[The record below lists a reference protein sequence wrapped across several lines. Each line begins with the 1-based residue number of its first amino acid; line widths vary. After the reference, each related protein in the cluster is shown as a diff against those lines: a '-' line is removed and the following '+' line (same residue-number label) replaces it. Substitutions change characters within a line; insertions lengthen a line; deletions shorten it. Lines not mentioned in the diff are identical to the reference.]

1 MIMNLLGERE
11 DKVFNNTGWKLLIE
25 LALRYGWKA
34 AGAKEVERKEDFDKD
49 DELDEL
55 VLVPASQ
62 EQDQA
67 CEIQAEHPLAQ
78 AIKSL
83 FPHTQEPVL
92 NSYHENSGRRV
103 TGEDALALADALER
117 ALPDVPSHDALE
129 HKLVE
134 VPGAPGEGFVP
145 VGTPVTA
152 FEWFSG
158 PNKPFLESF
167 IAFCRQGGFQIW

>member
-1 MIMNLLGERE
+1 MIMNLLGE
-11 DKVFNNTGWKLLIE
+11 
-25 LALRYGWKA
+25 A
-34 AGAKEVERKEDFDKD
+34 VEEIDKD
-49 DELDEL
+49 NVLDEL

-103 TGEDALALADALER
+103 TAEDALALADALER
-117 ALPDVPSHDALE
+117 ALPDVPSHDALA
-129 HKLVE
+129 HKTVE
-134 VPGAPGEGFVP
+134 ISGAPGERFVP

-158 PNKPFLESF
+158 PNKPSLEPF
-167 IAFCRQGGFQIW
+167 IAFCRQGSFEIW